1 MAATP
6 HMHAHHCVRIDSSD
20 GLNQSFWNLLE
31 PFGDNTE
38 EVMDGPVQ
46 AFDSSVTDDTERIC
60 AFEQSLI
67 DPQYDT

>member
-1 MAATP
+1 MAAT
-6 HMHAHHCVRIDSSD
+6 HMHAHYSGRIDSD

-60 AFEQSLI
+60 ALEQSLI